1 MYRLPPEAKNVLC
14 ECAEYQLA
22 NSPTHDHVA
31 AHILRQL
38 GDRPDLPVAVGVED
52 DYAYDDENS
61 EDCYQWSVLFWCL
74 THINIFFPNIINL
87 FVCMSRRTPPGRLLD
102 RFE

>member
-1 MYRLPPEAKNVLC
+1 MQRLTSEAKNVLC

-38 GDRPDLPVAVGVED
+38 GDGSGLTTVPED
-52 DYAYDDENS
+52 DYFYDDEN
-61 EDCYQWSVLFWCL
+61 EDCYEWYLISFYFLKYIYVYVYIFLIILFPSVAYA
-74 THINIFFPNIINL
+74 T
-87 FVCMSRRTPPGRLLD
+87 VRRTARLLEC
-102 RFE
+102 R